1 MLEFGAVIANDY
13 GQVIGDPT
21 TPYLSYVSRNFVTEW
36 LNNEALLDL

>member
-1 MLEFGAVIANDY
+1 MIANDY